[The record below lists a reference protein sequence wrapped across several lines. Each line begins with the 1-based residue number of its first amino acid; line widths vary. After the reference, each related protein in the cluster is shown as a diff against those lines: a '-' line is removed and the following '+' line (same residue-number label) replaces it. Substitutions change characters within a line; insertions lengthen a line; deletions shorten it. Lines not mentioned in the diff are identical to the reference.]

1 MTFEHIIEWSPAYN
15 HVPDG
20 KGRHCVEVRFV
31 LKGEKAAIQFL
42 LMTGWNHSSDRR
54 PDHMIE
60 CPDGVLRPEH
70 IRAMPADIGYHAR
83 EPQYEGQHSQDDC
96 RYLNGAP
103 CYYDGSG
110 TRAEHFFTILTD
122 EGGEALWK
130 SLEDEYEARFIV
142 GVPSTINN
150 VGFGELIRTVFGTG
164 EES

>member
-20 KGRHCVEVRFV
+20 KGRHCVEARFV

-70 IRAMPADIGYHAR
+70 IRAVAGWPLVALVVSGGHTDLVLASAPGRYR
-83 EPQYEGQHSQDDC
+83 VLGRTRDD
-96 RYLNGAP
+96 A
-103 CYYDGSG
+103 
-110 TRAEHFFTILTD
+110 A
-122 EGGEALWK
+122 GEAYDK
-130 SLEDEYEARFIV
+130 VARL
-142 GVPSTINN
+142 
-150 VGFGELIRTVFGTG
+150 FGLGLGLSAAIQLDQPAARRLV
-164 EES
+164 